1 MKRFKSVHI
10 NNPKLSLQM
19 VWNRLNQCYAAP
31 EIVESSLFSK
41 LDNFPRISNKD
52 NSKFGDLLLEL
63 QSAKEDGYLQGLTYL
78 DTAQCINPIVDTLP
92 HNLQEVQ
99 R

>member
-1 MKRFKSVHI
+1 
-10 NNPKLSLQM
+10 M
-19 VWNRLNQCYAAP
+19 VWDRLNQCYAAP

-52 NSKFGDLLLEL
+52 NSKLRELGDLLLEL
-63 QSAKEDGYLQGLTYL
+63 QSAKEDGYLQRLTYL
-78 DTAQCINPIVDTLP
+78 DTAHCINRIVDALP
-92 HNLQEVQ
+92 LNLQEVQ